1 MILKLRGSH
10 KDYLWGGTKLMD
22 EYNQHSDSDIM
33 AESWVVSTH
42 KDGPSFIE
50 NTDINEAT
58 LKEYIENN
66 PMSLG
71 SNNQEYAQL
80 PVLVKLIDSNQPLS
94 VQVHPDDA
102 YAQKHENDNGKN
114 EMWVILEAKENA
126 QLVVGLNKV
135 LSAQQLEQSI
145 RDNTLEQHL
154 NYVPV
159 KQGDVVYI
167 PAGTIHAIGAGIT
180 ICEIQQSSNVTYRLY
195 DYNRKDNNGSTREL
209 HIDKGVYVSNLD
221 PYPSVLQNGYDESI
235 TDDCRF
241 KTLVSNKYFI
251 TKQYDINNRCTIE
264 HSLHSF
270 LAVVVIDGDVS
281 ISYNDYSVKGIKG
294 DSFFIGAGIHPITIK
309 GNAKLI
315 TVSRTIKD

>member
-1 MILKLRGSH
+1 MILKLKGSH

-22 EYNQHSDSDIM
+22 KYNQHSDSDIM

-42 KDGPSFIE
+42 ADGPSFIE
-50 NTDINEAT
+50 NADIKETT

-71 SNNQEYAQL
+71 SDNQQLTQL
-80 PVLVKLIDSNQPLS
+80 PILAKLIDSNQPLS

-195 DYNRKDNNGSTREL
+195 DYNRKDNDGNTREL
-209 HIDKGVYVSNLD
+209 HIDKGVHVSSLD
-221 PYPSVLQNGYDESI
+221 PFPSVLHHGYDESI
-235 TDDCRF
+235 IDDYRV
-241 KTLVSNKYFI
+241 KTLVSNKYFT
-251 TKQYDINNRCTIE
+251 TKQYEINNRCTIE
-264 HSLHSF
+264 HSLQSF

-281 ISYNDYSVKGIKG
+281 ISNNNTNVKGKKG
-294 DSFFIGAGIHPITIK
+294 DSFFIEAEEGFLTMI

-315 TVSRTIKD
+315 TVSRTS